1 MYKQRSK
8 LLYIKRSFKH
18 DQSYPST
25 VIVVTVTFFG
35 VICISSLRLY
45 IVKFDSSGSMSGK
58 KIMQKAIKNIF
69 KKMKGDVGM
78 AMPKTKE
85 IS

>member
-1 MYKQRSK
+1 M
-8 LLYIKRSFKH
+8 
-18 DQSYPST
+18 
-25 VIVVTVTFFG
+25 VTVTFSG

-45 IVKFDSSGSMSGK
+45 IVKFDSSESMSGK
-58 KIMQKAIKNIF
+58 KIMQTSKKTFF